1 MIWKYIKADAFF
13 VKYCPDI
20 KSYKHK
26 IRGKN
31 GRGNPVNFSDQES
44 KEIKNGL
51 KRLFRDMTRGK
62 P

>member
-31 GRGNPVNFSDQES
+31 GRGNPVN
-44 KEIKNGL
+44 
-51 KRLFRDMTRGK
+51 LFRDITRGK